1 MANTPD
7 HQRRRCKSKQIS
19 CVGIPGSVIQIDLR
33 IDGGRTANT
42 PQTPTSTMRTS
53 KMKEGEWKIQKK

>member
-1 MANTPD
+1 MANTPK
-7 HQRRRCKSKQIS
+7 HQQKRCKSKQIS
-19 CVGIPGSVIQIDLR
+19 CVGIPGSVIQIDVR